1 MKFVLFLM
9 LIMCFLSVKSYGFN
23 SFKIE
28 KKEHSKFINTEK
40 DSFPFIEKVFLEY
53 QNNSNGFAI
62 TYGNLSKKEIALT
75 FDDGPTE
82 VSKEIIK
89 ILNKYNA
96 KGTFFWVGERIKNN
110 EKIIQFAKE
119 NGHLIANHS
128 WNHENGSSFSNE
140 FLWESQVEKTFKEF
154 SKYGITDVQYYR
166 PPFGAI
172 TQKQIDF
179 LASKNIKTVL
189 WSITTMDWDPKE
201 NGDDQLFQKFKENLH
216 PGAIVLL
223 HDFDYGNLDSK
234 LKDLEKILIYGKNKG
249 YKFATVA
256 DLN

>member
-1 MKFVLFLM
+1 MFLM
-9 LIMCFLSVKSYGFN
+9 CFFAIKSNAKNDFEI
-23 SFKIE
+23 K
-28 KKEHSKFINTEK
+28 K

-53 QNNSNGFAI
+53 QKNSNGFAI
-62 TYGNLSKKEIALT
+62 AYGNLSKKEIALT

-82 VSKEIIK
+82 VSEKIIK
-89 ILNKYNA
+89 ILNTYNA

-128 WNHENGSSFSNE
+128 WNHENGFSFSNE
-140 FLWESQVEKTFKEF
+140 LLWKSQVAKTLNEF
-154 SKYGITDVQYYR
+154 SKYAITDVQYYR

-179 LASKNIKTVL
+179 LATKKIKTVL

-201 NGDDQLFQKFKENLH
+201 NADDLMFQKFKKNMH
-216 PGAIVLL
+216 SGAIVLF
-223 HDFDYGNLDSK
+223 HDFNYGNLDSK
-234 LKDLEKILIYGKNKG
+234 LKDLEKILIYGMRKG
-249 YKFATVA
+249 YKFVSLV
-256 DLN
+256 DF